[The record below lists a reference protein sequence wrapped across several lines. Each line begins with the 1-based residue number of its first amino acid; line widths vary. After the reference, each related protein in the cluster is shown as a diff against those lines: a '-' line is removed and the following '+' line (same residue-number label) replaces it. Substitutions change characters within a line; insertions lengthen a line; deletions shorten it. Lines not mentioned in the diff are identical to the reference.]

1 MKCLLVALSSDAL
14 AWTLT
19 HSFQLGKGWRC
30 ILTLRHRLRL
40 TPLMTRIKTGQ
51 NELEALMAASDYTRG
66 EMNIDA
72 QKSMFEGTMKAG
84 AWGAIITL
92 LALAYATF
100 TLSMGMPWLVA
111 LVLCAGA
118 GVVIGLG
125 MGFGGAWVAT
135 IVGLSGIALFVQL
148 LIVIFQAVL

>member
-1 MKCLLVALSSDAL
+1 
-14 AWTLT
+14 
-19 HSFQLGKGWRC
+19 
-30 ILTLRHRLRL
+30 
-40 TPLMTRIKTGQ
+40 MTQIKTGQ
-51 NELEALMAASDYTRG
+51 NVLEALMAASDYTRG

-72 QKSMFEGTMKAG
+72 QKSMYVGTMKAG

-92 LALAYATF
+92 LGLAYATF

-111 LVLCAGA
+111 LVICAGA

-135 IVGLSGIALFVQL
+135 IVGLSGLALFIQL
-148 LIVIFQAVL
+148 LIEVFKFVL

>member
-1 MKCLLVALSSDAL
+1 
-14 AWTLT
+14 
-19 HSFQLGKGWRC
+19 
-30 ILTLRHRLRL
+30 
-40 TPLMTRIKTGQ
+40 
-51 NELEALMAASDYTRG
+51 MAAGDYTRG

-72 QKSMFEGTMKAG
+72 QKSMYVGTMKAG

-92 LALAYATF
+92 LMLAYATF
-100 TLSMGMPWLVA
+100 TLSMGMPWIVA

-135 IVGLSGIALFVQL
+135 VVALSGLALFVQL
-148 LIVIFQAVL
+148 LIMLFQRAL

>member
-1 MKCLLVALSSDAL
+1 
-14 AWTLT
+14 
-19 HSFQLGKGWRC
+19 
-30 ILTLRHRLRL
+30 
-40 TPLMTRIKTGQ
+40 
-51 NELEALMAASDYTRG
+51 MAAGDYTRG

-72 QKSMFEGTMKAG
+72 QKSMYVGTMKAG

-92 LALAYATF
+92 LMLAYATF

-135 IVGLSGIALFVQL
+135 VVALSGLALFVQL
-148 LIVIFQAVL
+148 LIVLFQLAL